1 MEQGHEP
8 YSVLMST
15 YWKESPEFLK
25 AAVESMLAQT
35 VKPSE
40 FVLVCDGKLTEQ
52 LNQVIDSFGEK
63 LTVYRRD
70 ENRGLGQSLQEGLQH
85 CHEDII
91 VRMDSDD
98 ISLPNRC
105 ARELQAMRKYQAD
118 IVSGTVL
125 EFSEEKTIAKENMPS
140 SIDSDALTERVI
152 SNADV
157 LRTMPDVIGRRA
169 LPEKHEDIL
178 RYSRKR
184 NPFNHPAVC
193 FRKDVILRAGG
204 YNDAFPLFEDY
215 DLWTRA
221 LANGAK
227 GYNLTEPVLYM
238 RAPKDLYKRR
248 GGWRYAKD
256 MLRFHESL
264 LKRGY
269 TTLAGFLTGA
279 VPHAIVCVLPAALR
293 QQIYKTLHT

>member
-204 YNDAFPLFEDY
+204 YNDAFPL
-215 DLWTRA
+215 LRTMISGPGRWQTVRRA
-221 LANGAK
+221 ITLPNLFSICGRQKISTKGAVA
-227 GYNLTEPVLYM
+227 GV
-238 RAPKDLYKRR
+238 
-248 GGWRYAKD
+248 
-256 MLRFHESL
+256 MLRICSAST
-264 LKRGY
+264 K
-269 TTLAGFLTGA
+269 
-279 VPHAIVCVLPAALR
+279 VS
-293 QQIYKTLHT
+293 